1 VLLTVITTIHAH
13 LCGLWI
19 VFVETQNSPIMAPTN
34 EGVVLP
40 LMIQPASDTT
50 VIVRFGEEKSDDNA
64 SLPQPRFA
72 VAYWSMRGLGAP
84 LRMMLCAAR
93 TDFVCHLYDSVEDT
107 DSETAWKSSYFTDKE
122 SFLARQPFMNLPFV
136 IDEQENMLV
145 TQTNAC
151 FQYLG
156 EHLGLMGQTLAERT
170 LCAMLLSET
179 TDLRNNMVQFAY
191 RGAPDKA
198 ASTVETAQKH
208 FAKFNRHFQNK
219 MASDGDNGS
228 TTPLFCVGDSFT
240 APDFHLFEMIDQYD
254 VLCQTYGLEDC
265 LGERF
270 PHVRNFYKSFSEL
283 E

>member
-1 VLLTVITTIHAH
+1 
-13 LCGLWI
+13 
-19 VFVETQNSPIMAPTN
+19 
-34 EGVVLP
+34 
-40 LMIQPASDTT
+40 
-50 VIVRFGEEKSDDNA
+50 
-64 SLPQPRFA
+64 
-72 VAYWSMRGLGAP
+72 

-107 DSETAWKSSYFTDKE
+107 DSETAWKSSYFADKE

-136 IDEQENMLV
+136 IDEQENMVV

-156 EHLGLMGQTLAERT
+156 EHLGLIGQTLAERT

-208 FAKFNRHFQNK
+208 FAKFDRHFQNK
-219 MASDGDNGS
+219 MTSDGDNGS
-228 TTPLFCVGDSFT
+228 ATTLFCVGNSFT